1 MAIPLTHIGTRVQT
15 TSTLSSKDQTEVQGF
30 TKTLDGASKGLVSS
44 PIIPV
49 LNHHTPKLTLIS
61 LTQALAAWTLTLSA
75 HSGAGSKAVA
85 FGVAEC
91 PVAGMSTMYLI
102 NVPHP
107 STKSIRSWVYDTAA
121 VSSLYSDH
129 AFIGYDEICGY
140 APSFSPQTMLV
151 FGSGVRPP
159 TAKSQPPIIISVDP
173 STWANSADHDAAIPQ
188 AKISILPN
196 QLKYGMLYIAT
207 KPTANLENQ
216 PCFAGRKGH
225 SARVREGH
233 CTARPKPDL
242 WMERTASAVQA

>member
-1 MAIPLTHIGTRVQT
+1 M
-15 TSTLSSKDQTEVQGF
+15 
-30 TKTLDGASKGLVSS
+30 SS